1 MSVIR
6 TAHESPVV
14 AATAIAATPTTTA
27 STFASV
33 MSRLPRVASIPILPS
48 PVNASVGA
56 RRSAAQHRCTC
67 RVRWATSGT
76 RFRS

>member
-33 MSRLPRVASIPILPS
+33 LSRLPRVASIAIPPES
-48 PVNASVGA
+48 GQRE
-56 RRSAAQHRCTC
+56 RRSTKIGRATPVHLPGAMGD
-67 RVRWATSGT
+67 VRN
-76 RFRS
+76 